1 MTMAKHGV
9 TSTTHQKLL
18 IDAGA
23 VYLGFKDADNPGTLL
38 GATMGG
44 NSIEITE
51 TLRDVR
57 PDGARGPMKGFRRV
71 DEAVATIKVNMLE
84 LTAENLRRAIA
95 GAIYSSGT
103 TPVTD
108 EAVGTGDNTKKIWD
122 LLNSPVKENS
132 EVVKLDGVPKVRL
145 TDYTMDYAAGK
156 IYFFTAPGTDVVIT
170 ADYTYISGDAVIAG
184 AEITDNA
191 YIDNVTLVGTIS
203 GKTTPVIAQ
212 INNALCE
219 SGLSLSLVDKDEAV
233 PELTF
238 TGHYTYADLVTP
250 PYSITYPAS

>member
-1 MTMAKHGV
+1 MTIAKHGV

-18 IDAGA
+18 IDAG
-23 VYLGFKDADNPGTLL
+23 VIYLGFKDAANPGTLL

-44 NSIEITE
+44 NSVEITE
-51 TLRDVR
+51 TIRDVR
-57 PDGARGPMKGFRRV
+57 PDGAKGPIKGFKRIE
-71 DEAVATIKVNMLE
+71 EAVAIIKANMLE

-95 GAIYSSGT
+95 GAVYSSGT

-108 EAVGTGDNTKKIWD
+108 EAVGTGDDIVKIFD
-122 LLNSPVKENS
+122 LDYSPVQENS
-132 EVVKLDGVPKVRL
+132 EVVKLDGVPKTRL

-156 IYFFTAPGTDVVIT
+156 IYFVTAPGTDVVIT
-170 ADYTYISGDAVIAG
+170 ADYTYVSGDAVIVG

-191 YIDNVTLVGTIS
+191 YIDNVALVGTIA
-203 GKTTPVIAQ
+203 GKTTPVIVQ
-212 INNALCE
+212 IANALCE

-250 PYSITYPAS
+250 PYKITYPAS